1 MLDCRSLQELAE
13 LAQQEAMKVLK
24 ITGPASVMHHHRLT
38 MVCVFEPATE
48 WACAVRNIPCSF
60 PLDAS
65 RLKDTVLVYE

>member
-1 MLDCRSLQELAE
+1 MAE

-24 ITGPASVMHHHRLT
+24 ITGPASVMHHRRLT

-48 WACAVRNIPCSF
+48 WACAVRNIGGSYVPCSF